1 LFILIRMKFKN
12 IYIIPLIFLLIVLLS
27 IILSLFLN
35 DTNIYKRADSQI
47 KEEFINSSI
56 LNNFY

>member
-1 LFILIRMKFKN
+1 MKFKN

-27 IILSLFLN
+27 IILNLFLN
-35 DTNIYKRADSQI
+35 DTDIYKRADSQI